1 MEYAH
6 VDRFNMNTYLWV
18 PKLDVLVKATYTHYF
33 LKGPLL
39 LKVIDMYESKKHR
52 VSAVSK
58 WMLFLYLNTYQPNIL
73 TQITSCHPV
82 HILRSNGPES
92 IAVYTPYV

>member
-6 VDRFNMNTYLWV
+6 VDRFNMKTYLWV
-18 PKLDVLVKATYTHYF
+18 PKLDVLVKATYTQSF

-39 LKVIDMYESKKHR
+39 LKVIELYESKKHS

-58 WMLFLYLNTYQPNIL
+58 WMLLFLYLNTYRCN
-73 TQITSCHPV
+73 QI
-82 HILRSNGPES
+82 
-92 IAVYTPYV
+92 Y